1 MIEVTLAI
9 GTICGVLGLVVVALA
24 VIIYQE
30 IKNMTQ
36 QKPLNESSRTG
47 TEPTTIAIETIGAHK
62 VLLLSN
68 GHVQVLTSQ
77 HRDLYM
83 TPSEATSLYDFLLR
97 NMAFIERRRDQN
109 KSGN

>member
-1 MIEVTLAI
+1 MLEIIL
-9 GTICGVLGLVVVALA
+9 ALA
-24 VIIYQE
+24 VICGIAALAVICAVIVVYQE
-30 IKNMTQ
+30 VKNKMQ
-36 QKPLNESSRTG
+36 QKQPQLLA
-47 TEPTTIAIETIGAHK
+47 TTIAIESIGNHK

-83 TPSEATSLYDFLLR
+83 TPAEATSLYDFLLR

-109 KSGN
+109 KNGN